1 MKIHTFY
8 YVVFSFSP
16 LIAKSDQIKQTRIS
30 SLLSQLALSS
40 QNKFFLKSPPKAK
53 KKPALG
59 LAEGS
64 SDADLVIELD
74 AEADSSE
81 SLSPTSQYE
90 NVPSALLDC
99 AICDLVSLDSQAEV
113 EQGIFLMSGKIT
125 ARLQVFSVCCST
137 LSKTQCCTSRKP
149 LFLLLEFFYE
159 ITSQEFKYNHFH

>member
-1 MKIHTFY
+1 MKRHTFY
-8 YVVFSFSP
+8 CVVFSFSP

-53 KKPALG
+53 KKPEVG

-99 AICDLVSLDSQAEV
+99 AISDLVSLDPQAEV
-113 EQGIFLMSGKIT
+113 EQGIFLMSGKNHSE
-125 ARLQVFSVCCST
+125 ASGVFCV
-137 LSKTQCCTSRKP
+137 
-149 LFLLLEFFYE
+149 LFYTVQSPMLHF
-159 ITSQEFKYNHFH
+159 QEASSFPP